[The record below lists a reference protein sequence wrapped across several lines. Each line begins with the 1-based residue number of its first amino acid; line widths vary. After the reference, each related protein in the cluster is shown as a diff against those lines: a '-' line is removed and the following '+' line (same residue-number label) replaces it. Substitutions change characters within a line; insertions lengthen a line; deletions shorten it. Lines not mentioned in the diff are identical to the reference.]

1 MISLIFVFQKSAT
14 ASVWEPAEQDVSGVF
29 LDGGGVLRHIAGF
42 LWLPSPVEK
51 FLHY

>member
-1 MISLIFVFQKSAT
+1 MILLNFVIQKPAA

-29 LDGGGVLRHIAGF
+29 LDGGGVLRRIGGF
-42 LWLPSPVEK
+42 LWLPSPVEN